1 MRYQSISK
9 LQNSYWYS
17 FSDEPVASL
26 KGHLSKLSNPS
37 FLLPEESP
45 DGLWHLF
52 ADTYLGIEHYSS
64 TSGLEWERAHLL
76 FPYANSAFIY
86 KEGSTYYIV
95 YETHH
100 RKLFKRSDEERKRTS
115 RIMISSST
123 DLSLWSQPKEIFDSS
138 AIREAVFRD
147 GNERLSS
154 PQLVQWNGRYRLYFG
169 AGEAVIYDSNARA
182 AASLMFAESDYID
195 GPYKAYPHP
204 IFGIDRDSRYRS
216 LAVGAVRI
224 VPCSDGLA
232 AVECAYSYSEE
243 SNRSETVMI
252 LCLSSDG
259 IDFIDSRII
268 ERTPEEGWASR
279 YITGA
284 DLRYKE
290 SDDAWYCYFS
300 ASENVRMPWLKLR
313 KESIGLLLGRDR

>member
-26 KGHLSKLSNPS
+26 KGRLSKLSNPS

-76 FPYANSAFIY
+76 FPHANSAFIY

-100 RKLFKRSDEERKRTS
+100 RKLFRKSEDDMRKTS
-115 RIMISSST
+115 KIMISSST
-123 DLSLWSQPKEIFDSS
+123 DLSLWSQPKVILDSS
-138 AIREAVFRD
+138 SIKEAIFRD
-147 GNERLSS
+147 GNERLFS

-169 AGEAVIYDSNARA
+169 AGEAVIYDSRVRA
-182 AASLMFAESDYID
+182 ASSFMFAESDYID
-195 GPYKAYPHP
+195 GPYKVYQHP
-204 IFGIDRDSRYRS
+204 VFEIDRDSRYRN
-216 LAVGAVRI
+216 LAVGPVRI
-224 VPCSDGLA
+224 VPCSDGFA

-243 SNRSETVMI
+243 NNRSESVMI
-252 LCLSSDG
+252 LSLSSDG
-259 IDFIDSRII
+259 IDFIDTRII
-268 ERTPEEGWASR
+268 EWTPEEGWASR
-279 YITGA
+279 YITNA

-300 ASENVRMPWLKLR
+300 ASADVKFFRFRLR